1 MDRHTTT
8 VWSCKAKVVC
18 LQIVAIGH
26 SLRYCKFVSEA
37 ILRLKRNNSVT
48 LVPLHDLFEVFDI
61 HIKII
66 TAIFSIL
73 ALRALKFGLA
83 LGKTLF
89 FMTKAM
95 VGRVKANSNASNR
108 QTRPQIR

>member
-1 MDRHTTT
+1 M
-8 VWSCKAKVVC
+8 
-18 LQIVAIGH
+18 
-26 SLRYCKFVSEA
+26 
-37 ILRLKRNNSVT
+37 T

-83 LGKTLF
+83 LGKNLF

-95 VGRVKANSNASNR
+95 VGRVKVNSNASNR
-108 QTRPQIR
+108 QTRPQIPIAFASYEFPMMQLVICTEKEKCINRL